1 MDPHFKSLWIMENY
15 VGHGEAICFASH
27 YDVKTIMP
35 LLMTCFDQLNPNSQ
49 GCGTT
54 VNVPTPHFE
63 QKK

>member
-1 MDPHFKSLWIMENY
+1 MENY